1 MFLLLLLLTLLPGL
15 LTSPQEPPHNA
26 PSQNAITTTPSGPV
40 LFGNI
45 TVLETSE
52 NTTFP
57 ISAFENTTI
66 AYVRTTSER
75 NTEFESIS
83 ADAENTTTSRGT
95 YENETTEP
103 LTENTIALTVALT
116 ALKPFE
122 KVAHKNIT
130 NLEAAENTTMGTKFI
145 STTTAPATTVQP
157 STGDK
162 IRSPAIQLYEIPH
175 TTLAQS
181 TTKAVLPIRKAI
193 SVEVEDTSP
202 PDVFRPDT
210 GTAAEPSGP
219 ELTTVAE
226 SSGME
231 PLSFWETLK
240 SYFHKMFCY

>member
-26 PSQNAITTTPSGPV
+26 PSQNAITTTASGPV

-83 ADAENTTTSRGT
+83 ADAENKTTSRGT
-95 YENETTEP
+95 YENETS
-103 LTENTIALTVALT
+103 ALT

-130 NLEAAENTTMGTKFI
+130 NLEGAENTTMGTKFI

-162 IRSPAIQLYEIPH
+162 IMSPAIQLYEIPH

-193 SVEVEDTSP
+193 SVDVEDTSP
-202 PDVFRPDT
+202 PDVFGPHT

-226 SSGME
+226 SNGME